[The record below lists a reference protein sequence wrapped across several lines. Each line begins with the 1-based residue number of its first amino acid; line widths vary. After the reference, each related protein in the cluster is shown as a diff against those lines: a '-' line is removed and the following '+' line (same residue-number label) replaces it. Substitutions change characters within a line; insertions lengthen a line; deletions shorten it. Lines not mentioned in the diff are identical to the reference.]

1 MICVYI
7 SRLMYKLITP
17 KFNKKMKSDEIVML
31 SIPIII
37 LLYMLYLLFIHLF
50 DNVQHLS
57 QVVDI

>member
-1 MICVYI
+1 
-7 SRLMYKLITP
+7 MYKLITP

-31 SIPIII
+31 SIPIIL
-37 LLYMLYLLFIHLF
+37 LLYVLYLTFVHLF